1 MGRHLGPDGEEAR
14 RPRHRHTGIESM
26 TAAER
31 TKVEAI
37 LELEDGLTEW
47 EIAFAEDLARRDDE
61 LDGGYDLSERQEEVL
76 TRIYEKKC
84 R

>member
-1 MGRHLGPDGEEAR
+1 
-14 RPRHRHTGIESM
+14 M

-47 EIAFAEDLARRDDE
+47 EVGFVEDLSRRDDD

-76 TRIYEKKC
+76 NRIYEKKC